1 MTGTKATRAAE
12 LLADCWRE
20 RRQISD
26 LPVDLLPEGRA
37 EAYAIQDELARLLGF
52 DVAGW
57 KVGMASPASLRAAGL
72 DEPIPG
78 RLFAQTLAQSPATFA
93 ADDFAS
99 PMVESEFA
107 FRLLDSLPARVEP
120 YSRDEVAA
128 VAVLHLAIEI
138 GDFRITSLLNA
149 FTGVSPALDN
159 PATIPLQPL
168 PWIADNGGGGGFVAG
183 MEVAEW
189 QRLDLQNHPI
199 ELRVNGELATPGLK
213 GEARCDPLGVL
224 QWTANHLS
232 QRNIGLAAGAFVTT
246 GTATAPTLVT
256 AGTEAVAH
264 FEDLGEV
271 SVRFTT

>member
-1 MTGTKATRAAE
+1 MTDFNATKAAE
-12 LLADCWRE
+12 LLAAAWRE
-20 RRQISD
+20 RRQVSGLPAD
-26 LPVDLLPEGRA
+26 LQPESRA
-37 EAYAIQDELARLLGF
+37 EAYAIQDELARLLDF

-57 KVGMASPASLRAAGL
+57 KIGMASPASLRDAGI

-78 RLFAQTLAQSPATFA
+78 RLFTQTLAQSPATFA
-93 ADDFAS
+93 AGAFAS

-107 FRLLDSLPARVEP
+107 FRLIDPLPARVEP

-138 GDFRITSLLNA
+138 GDFRIASLLNA
-149 FTGVSPALDN
+149 FIGVSPALDN
-159 PATIPLQPL
+159 PATIPLEPL
-168 PWIADNGGGGGFVAG
+168 SWIADNGGGGGFVAG

-232 QRNIGLAAGAFVTT
+232 QRNIGLATGAFVTT
-246 GTATAPTLVT
+246 GTATTPTLVT
-256 AGTEAVAH
+256 AGTEAVAL
-264 FEDLGEV
+264 FEGLGEV
-271 SVRFTT
+271 CVSFSR

>member
-1 MTGTKATRAAE
+1 MTGTQATRAAE
-12 LLADCWRE
+12 LLADCWHE

-26 LPVDLLPEGRA
+26 LPADLQPESRA

-57 KVGMASPASLRAAGL
+57 KIGMASPASLREARIG
-72 DEPIPG
+72 EPIPG

-93 ADDFAS
+93 ADAFVS

-107 FRLLDSLPARVEP
+107 FRLLDPLPARVEP

-138 GDFRITSLLNA
+138 GDFRIASLLNA
-149 FTGVSPALDN
+149 FIGVSHALDN

-183 MEVAEW
+183 MEVTEW

-213 GEARCDPLGVL
+213 GEARCDPLGIL

-256 AGTEAVAH
+256 AGIEAVAH
-264 FEDLGEV
+264 FEKLGEV
-271 SVRFTT
+271 CVRFSR

>member
-12 LLADCWRE
+12 LLAGCWHE

-26 LPVDLLPEGRA
+26 LPVDLLPAGRA
-37 EAYAIQDELARLLGF
+37 EAYAIQDELARRLGF

-57 KVGMASPASLRAAGL
+57 KVGMASPASLRDAGL

-78 RLFAQTLAQSPATFA
+78 RLFAQTLAQSPATFSA
-93 ADDFAS
+93 SAFAS

-107 FRLLDSLPARVEP
+107 FRFLDSLPARVEP

-138 GDFRITSLLNA
+138 GDFRMASLLNA
-149 FTGVSPALDN
+149 FIGTSSAPDN
-159 PATIPLQPL
+159 PETIPLQPL
-168 PWIADNGGGGGFVAG
+168 PWIADNGGGGGFVVG

-189 QRLDLQNHPI
+189 QDLDLQNHPV
-199 ELRVNGELATPGLK
+199 ELRVNGELAGPGLK
-213 GEARCDPLGVL
+213 GEARCDPLHVL

-246 GTATAPTLVT
+246 GTATVPKLVT

-271 SVRFTT
+271 RVRFTR